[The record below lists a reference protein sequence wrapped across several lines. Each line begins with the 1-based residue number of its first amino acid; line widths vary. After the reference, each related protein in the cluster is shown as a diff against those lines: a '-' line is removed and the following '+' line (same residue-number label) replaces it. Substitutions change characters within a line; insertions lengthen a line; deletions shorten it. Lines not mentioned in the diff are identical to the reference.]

1 LHVTIFGT
9 GYVGLVTGT
18 CFADVGNDVLCVD
31 VDQLRIDLLN
41 GGGVPIYEPGLTE
54 MVGRNRRTG
63 RLAFTT
69 DPVAG
74 VAHGEMLFIC
84 VGTPP
89 LADGSSD
96 LRAVEA
102 VARSIGDLMTA
113 PKVVVTKST
122 VPVGTSD
129 RVRAIVSRSLTV
141 RGHDVPFD
149 VVSNP
154 EFLKEGA
161 AIDDFMKPDRIVV
174 GSDSPRAIE
183 AMRELYA
190 PFNRNHS
197 RLMVMDVR
205 SSEFTKYAANAM
217 LATKISFMNELA
229 NIAERV
235 GVDIE
240 SVRVGIGSDPR
251 IGYSFIYPGCG
262 YGGSCFPKDVRSL
275 ERVAAGVGYD
285 AQLLRAVEDVN
296 ERQKRVLFQK
306 VWSHFGGKLNGKTL
320 AVWGLSFKP
329 NTDDMRDAPSRALI
343 EALWDV
349 GARVRAYDPEA
360 MGEARRH
367 YPEQVAAGT
376 LVLCEAE
383 EEALEGAE
391 ALVICTEWRAFRS
404 PDWDIVRTT
413 LKRPVVFDGRNIH
426 DPDRMAKEGITY
438 FGIGLGASVSLP
450 ELDSRD
456 GYVREAV
463 GAVYTDGIAE
473 GAPPS

>member
-9 GYVGLVTGT
+9 GYVGLVTGA
-18 CFADVGNDVLCVD
+18 CFADVGNDVVSVD
-31 VDQLRIDLLN
+31 IDHDRIDRLN
-41 GGGVPIYEPGLTE
+41 AGEVPIYEPGLTE
-54 MVGRNRRTG
+54 MVARNRRTG
-63 RLAFTT
+63 RLRFTT
-69 DPVAG
+69 DPAAG
-74 VAHGEMLFIC
+74 VAHGEIVFIC
-84 VGTPP
+84 VGTPSQP
-89 LADGSSD
+89 DGSSD
-96 LRAVEA
+96 LRAVES
-102 VARSIGDLMTA
+102 VAGGIGELMTA

-129 RVRAIVSRSLTV
+129 RVRAIIG
-141 RGHDVPFD
+141 RGLAARGREIRFD

-174 GSDSPRAIE
+174 GSDNPAAIE
-183 AMRELYA
+183 VMRELYA

-240 SVRVGIGSDPR
+240 SVRIGIGSDPR
-251 IGYSFIYPGCG
+251 IGYAFIYPGCG

-275 ERVAAGVGYD
+275 ERVAAAVGYD

-296 ERQKRVLFQK
+296 ERQKRVLFGK
-306 VWSHFGGKLNGKTL
+306 IWEHFGGELAGRTL

-343 EALWDV
+343 EALWEV
-349 GARVRAYDPEA
+349 GARVQAFDPEA
-360 MGEARRH
+360 MREARRH
-367 YPEQVAAGT
+367 YPDQVASGA
-376 LVLCEAE
+376 LVLRDAE
-383 EEALEGAE
+383 EAALEGAE

-404 PDWDIVRTT
+404 PDWDVVKST
-413 LKRPVVFDGRNIH
+413 LKRPIVFDGRNIH
-426 DPDRMAKEGITY
+426 DPDRLAREGIVY
-438 FGIGLGASVSLP
+438 YGIGLGASVQPPL
-450 ELDSRD
+450 LDPRD
-456 GYVREAV
+456 GLVREPVTA
-463 GAVYTDGIAE
+463 AFAE
-473 GAPPS
+473 AAPPS